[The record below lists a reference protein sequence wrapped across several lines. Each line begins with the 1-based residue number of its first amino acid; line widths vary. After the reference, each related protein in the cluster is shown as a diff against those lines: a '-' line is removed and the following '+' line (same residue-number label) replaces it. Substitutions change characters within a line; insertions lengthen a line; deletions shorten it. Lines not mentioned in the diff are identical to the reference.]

1 MEKKAVV
8 CHCMNVSKREIKLAM
23 IKGARTLE
31 DIQVITG
38 AGTACGGCIELI
50 EKILS
55 TACKCV
61 GATMEEVVNA
71 VNTGSDTLEKL
82 EKATKAGSVAK
93 CGKCKPVLQSVID
106 LKR

>member
-1 MEKKAVV
+1 MEKKGIV
-8 CHCMNVSKREIKLAM
+8 CHCMDVSKRDIKLAM
-23 IKGARTLE
+23 VKGARTLE
-31 DIQVITG
+31 DIQEITG

-61 GATMEEVVNA
+61 GATMKDVVNS
-71 VNTGSDTLEKL
+71 VNIGSDTLEKL
-82 EKATKAGSVAK
+82 EKATKAGSIAK